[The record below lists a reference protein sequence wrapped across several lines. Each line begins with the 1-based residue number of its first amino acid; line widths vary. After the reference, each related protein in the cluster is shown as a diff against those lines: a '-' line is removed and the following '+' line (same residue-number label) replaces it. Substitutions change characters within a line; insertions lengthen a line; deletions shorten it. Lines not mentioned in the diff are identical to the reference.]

1 MNCHQYVSDGGEI
14 SFSPQ
19 ITFIG
24 WDRRVPEERPPQPG
38 EKAKVQETP
47 LREDSEKYYANAT
60 VLPLWANQHDPE
72 LKRPDN

>member
-19 ITFIG
+19 ITFID
-24 WDRRVPEERPPQPG
+24 WDQWVPEERPLQPW
-38 EKAKVQETP
+38 EKAEVQETR
-47 LREDSEKYYANAT
+47 LQEDSEKYYANAT
-60 VLPLWANQHDPE
+60 VIPLWANHPDPE